1 MNIYNE
7 KFQHL
12 INNLENVESKDSIFN
27 YECGTKSFLS
37 LGHGNVNE
45 WLETL
50 LPNTRLILEP
60 KIIGTNIGIQYI
72 NGKLNKAINKNS
84 EDITQQVNGLNIFPT
99 KLPIKNRIEIE
110 GVIYKDEITLDKNR
124 KSNLI
129 DQQKAL
135 IKKKELNFC
144 AFRIFNCKINH
155 YQVLQELK
163 KLNFEIPET
172 QFTKFISDI
181 EIFRQCWKEGSLF
194 QSYPTSGIVLK
205 INSRKLQKYLERS
218 NLSMHWAYVIN

>member
-1 MNIYNE
+1 MNINNE
-7 KFQHL
+7 NFQHL

-27 YECGTKSFLS
+27 YECGTKGFLS
-37 LGHGNVNE
+37 LGQGNVNE

-84 EDITQQVNGLNIFPT
+84 EDITEEINTLNIVPT

-110 GVIYKDEITLDKNR
+110 GVIYKDDINLVKNI

-129 DQQKAL
+129 DQQKPL
-135 IKKKELNFC
+135 IKNNELNFC

>member
-12 INNLENVESKDSIFN
+12 INNLENVESIFN
-27 YECGTKSFLS
+27 NEYGTKSFLS

-60 KIIGTNIGIQYI
+60 KIIGNHIGIQYI
-72 NGKLNKAINKNS
+72 NGKFNKAINKNS
-84 EDITQQVNGLNIFPT
+84 EDITEEVKTLNILPT
-99 KLPIKNRIEIE
+99 KLAIKNRIEIE
-110 GVIYKDEITLDKNR
+110 GVLYKDEITLDKNR

-129 DQQKAL
+129 DQQKQL
-135 IKKKELNFC
+135 MESNELNFC
-144 AFRIFNCKINH
+144 AFRIFNCNINH

-194 QSYPTSGIVLK
+194 QAYPTNGIVLK
-205 INSRKLQKYLERS
+205 INSRKLQKYLERNS
-218 NLSMHWAYVIN
+218 LTMHWAYVIN

>member
-7 KFQHL
+7 NFQHL
-12 INNLENVESKDSIFN
+12 INNLENVKSKDSIFN

-37 LGHGNVNE
+37 LTQGNVNE

-84 EDITQQVNGLNIFPT
+84 EDITEKVNTLKILPT

-110 GVIYKDEITLDKNR
+110 GIIYKNEITLDKNR
-124 KSNLI
+124 KSNHLN
-129 DQQKAL
+129 QQKPL
-135 IKKKELNFC
+135 IKNNKLNFC

-172 QFTKFISDI
+172 HFTKYISDI

-218 NLSMHWAYVIN
+218 NLTLHWAYVID